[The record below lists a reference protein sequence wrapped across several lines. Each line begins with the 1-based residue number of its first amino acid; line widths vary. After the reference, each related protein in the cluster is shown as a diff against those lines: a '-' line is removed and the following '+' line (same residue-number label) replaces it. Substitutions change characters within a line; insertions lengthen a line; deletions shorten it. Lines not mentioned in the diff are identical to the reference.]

1 MKSASSLSA
10 KPRAAKS
17 KSIVKKSVVTVAAK
31 VPRTA
36 RTAPTAKPV
45 NEHPEADVSHIV
57 RGIVRRGLTPLAAK
71 VPVTLRLDS
80 DVLDWFKGEGDGYQT
95 RMNAVLRAYRD
106 AAR

>member
-17 KSIVKKSVVTVAAK
+17 KSTVKKLVVTKTQRSAK
-31 VPRTA
+31 SA
-36 RTAPTAKPV
+36 D
-45 NEHPEADVSHIV
+45 EHPEANVRHIV
-57 RGIVRRGLTPLAAK
+57 RGIVRRGLTPLTAK

-80 DVLDWFKGEGDGYQT
+80 DVLDWFKGEGEGYQT

-106 AAR
+106 AASA

>member
-17 KSIVKKSVVTVAAK
+17 KSTVKKSVVTKAQK
-31 VPRTA
+31 VQLTLKSA
-36 RTAPTAKPV
+36 D
-45 NEHPEADVSHIV
+45 EHPEADVRHIV

-80 DVLDWFKGEGDGYQT
+80 DVLEWFKGEGDGYQT

-106 AAR
+106 AASA